1 MPRAKVSDI
10 EMYYEEVGEGPPLL
24 MSSGWSLAGRNF
36 AGIVP
41 ALSQRYRCIR
51 HDHRCMGRSD
61 APDGPLS
68 IAMLADDLVG
78 LLDHL
83 KIERTRM
90 IGGGGMGA
98 RVAME
103 LVIRHPGR
111 ITALELGSPVLK
123 SDHFSRSLAQVW
135 KRLRR
140 LDPVL
145 WAEEVTL
152 WCYTPSTY
160 NERPEIPE
168 HALKGRAGEKTFPR
182 DDCYDR
188 IVDAMLAL
196 DLRDR
201 AHRITCPTLIT
212 SGGVQDLF
220 SGSRYSIEA
229 HEAIP
234 NSVLKVFENAAHGY
248 AGEAKEEYLR
258 LTLDWFER
266 HGD

>member
-36 AGIVP
+36 GGIVP
-41 ALSQRYRCIR
+41 ELSKRYRCIR
-51 HDHRCMGRSD
+51 HDHRCMGRTD
-61 APDGPLS
+61 APPGPFT
-68 IAMLADDLVG
+68 IETLADDLVG

-98 RVAME
+98 RVAMA
-103 LVIRHPGR
+103 LAVRHPGR

-123 SDHFSRSLAQVW
+123 SDNFSRSLAIVW
-135 KRLRR
+135 KKLRR

-152 WCYTPSTY
+152 WSYTPATY

-168 HALKGRAGEKTFPR
+168 HAFKGRAGEKTFPT

-201 AHRITCPTLIT
+201 AHKIGCPTLIT
-212 SGGVQDLF
+212 SGGIQDAF
-220 SGSRYSIEA
+220 SGGRYALEV
-229 HEAIP
+229 HKAIP
-234 NSVLKVFENAAHGY
+234 NSVLKIFENAAHGY
-248 AGEAKEEYLR
+248 PGEAKEEYIR
-258 LTLDWFER
+258 LILDWFER
-266 HGD
+266 HGG